1 MKKVLF
7 IISVIISSAALW
19 AAPIQTADGGFAASG
34 SLYNVTLTADG
45 CIHSLTVGGA
55 EALERVDANQG
66 GYLTRNGAYTAA
78 ESSRVEGNK
87 VIFEGKVSRVVYD
100 FEDNFFR
107 IAVTNK
113 AYEDIMYHMIFPKYV
128 MRTPDGRYT
137 QNNIRMETYN
147 TVDMFSG
154 GDYCLT
160 LEGVNMYSDFRGHA
174 ICGASPFRVITVTP
188 RPVTAEER
196 KRCDE
201 ITLPADKLYD
211 DLNVYSPQDYRVFQ
225 RKDRY
230 GGNVTFSG
238 SAPKDADKVEI
249 RLFGNTTTCF
259 VDTQFIEIPFSKVDG
274 SFLYDMFIAP
284 GGWYTAQIRYFRD
297 GKVAKTETIDHVG
310 MGEVFIGAGQSN
322 STSCGQYQT
331 KQTTGMVSSF
341 DGKVWRIANDPQL
354 GAQDWCYSCYHGS
367 YYPAF
372 GDAMYKKYGVPIGIV
387 SSGFGATS
395 IEEWQPDAPQKI
407 HDRPQLFKF
416 LSDRIN
422 YFGPQGFRAVL
433 WHQGDGD
440 NVHRVDDGYAKM
452 KRMIDTSRDLAGW
465 YVPWFVAKVSYC
477 NPDCPEIPGIRGVH
491 QKLWD
496 TGVALPGPDT
506 DTLRG
511 DMRDMGGKGIHFSPK
526 GLKAHGEMWAECVG
540 KYLDEIL

>member
-7 IISVIISSAALW
+7 VISVIISSAALW
-19 AAPIQTADGGFAASG
+19 AAPIQTVDGGYTASG
-34 SLYNVTLTADG
+34 SLYKVALTADG
-45 CIHSLTVGGA
+45 CIHSLIVGGV
-55 EALERVDANQG
+55 EALERVGVNQG
-66 GYLTRNGAYTAA
+66 GYLTRNDEYAA
-78 ESSRVEGNK
+78 GDSGKINGNK
-87 VIFEGKVSRVVYD
+87 ITFEGKVSRVVYD

-107 IAVTNK
+107 VAVTGK
-113 AYEDIMYHMIFPKYV
+113 GSGDLVYHMTFPKYV

-154 GDYCLT
+154 GDYYLT
-160 LEGVNMYSDFRGHA
+160 LEGVHTRTDFQGHVVRGA
-174 ICGASPFRVITVTP
+174 DPFGVITVTP
-188 RPVTAEER
+188 KPVTAEER
-196 KRCDE
+196 KRCRE
-201 ITLPADKLYD
+201 ITLPADKLYS

-230 GGNVTFSG
+230 GGCVTFSG
-238 SAPKDADKVEI
+238 SAPKDADKVEV

-259 VDTQFIEIPFSKVDG
+259 VDTQFIEVPFSKVDG

-284 GGWYTAQIRYFRD
+284 GGWYRAQVRYFRG
-297 GKVAKTETIDHVG
+297 GKAAKTVTIDHVG

-331 KQTTGMVSSF
+331 KQTSGMVSSF
-341 DGKVWRIANDPQL
+341 DGKVWRVANDPQL

-395 IEEWQPDAPQKI
+395 IEEWQPDAAQKI

-440 NVHRVDDGYAKM
+440 STRETEDGYIKM
-452 KRMIDTSRDLAGW
+452 KRMIDASRDLAGW

-477 NPDCPEIPGIRGVH
+477 NPDYPELPGIRGVH

-511 DMRDMGGKGIHFSPK
+511 DMRDNDGQGIHFSPK
-526 GLKAHGEMWAECVG
+526 GLKAHGEMWADAVSR
-540 KYLDEIL
+540 YLDKVL